1 LGSNRD
7 GARFLQSGLLGG
19 AAVALVMAAPVPGAE
34 VPAPCPTAAPAAHR
48 AAAEESWLQRQI
60 RRFRGYPHLDRAYRL
75 MKEGKAQEAT
85 DELASYLR
93 RDPYDVAARQT
104 YLILLYQQGRYAETA
119 CEATSLLKDE
129 SSWSDSALVYRALA
143 EQSLGQTARAL
154 MDFRDAAA
162 NVSAPRAER
171 VFAANSEIDLLI
183 RNGNFAEAQKALEG
197 IAREADDFAFYYRK
211 GIVADALGHDVD
223 AQSAY
228 QAAINKAI
236 KDSDRATAL
245 AAAGQVAMRRSRW
258 TEASGLLRA
267 AHEIEPHNIDL
278 IRALVAVDRHLGKY
292 DEAVKL
298 IRAVL
303 AVAVAPSRRDR
314 EVLAELSVSRKE
326 WVRAAEQYTALLEE
340 PGGVE
345 DRYRLTMTLA
355 RIYRELGRHLDAEAT
370 LRKAVSIKMTPEALG
385 TLATQLDMDGRTS
398 EAAQILETSVA
409 LRPSE
414 QVHAQLSVLYEK
426 LGNRAAAITHLKDA
440 LRMADTRTLH
450 ERLGYL
456 YAGNGSYA
464 SAAREFEQA
473 TPRRRPGLWHI
484 HIAELYAKAGDRS
497 SELADLDLAAAE
509 PLEPASR
516 RYVERQRGFLYSQLG
531 DTEQSIEAWRAAVAA
546 GLDDSA
552 IHLDLGFALL
562 QLQRW
567 DAARAE
573 FLRSNER
580 EPSPRT
586 LYYIAQCYRK
596 LGQPDIA
603 INYLKLAERDA
614 QRLDPSTRKALYDEL
629 GFGYSADG
637 KELEAAAVWR
647 NSLGVR
653 YDAPIALKLAL
664 AERRLGHTDEAETT
678 ARAIPYAELT
688 VPQRIMRAE
697 LIAEILEGKRQFSG
711 ARTALMDADE
721 LQPTAEHA
729 YRLGLLAQ
737 RAGNDSQA
745 VDDYEK
751 AVAREPDNLLYAESR
766 AYAYRRAGRTKQA
779 EELLQR
785 IVARYPDRIA
795 AYRELASTQLAL
807 GRQNDAASTLRH
819 AIDAQ
824 LATTPPS
831 EGERASEALP
841 AMRSE
846 YETLARR
853 FATTVYESYRPN
865 GGPAVGGTLNGG
877 VIPSAGGAELS
888 YFPAGAL
895 NRSDAALQFGARLL
909 WTNGPSGLAID
920 HRSLQAG
927 LSVRYKPLTQT
938 DFFVGAERLVKI
950 GANSQ
955 SDWLLRGSFGL
966 GNEVARQTDRTHWN
980 YWQFYADAGY
990 FVSSRTEATYLEF
1003 RRGITLPATANL
1015 LITPHVVFAYR
1026 QQSPDPART
1035 SISEGGPGVSFK
1047 YLSGG
1052 TRYEPHGPTFGA
1064 LLQYRARLS
1073 GRGNGDWVLTVV
1085 AQF

>member
-1 LGSNRD
+1 M
-7 GARFLQSGLLGG
+7 GAPAS
-19 AAVALVMAAPVPGAE
+19 AKE
-34 VPAPCPTAAPAAHR
+34 VPEPCPTAAPAAGR
-48 AAAEESWLQRQI
+48 AAGQESWLQRQI
-60 RRFRGYPHLDRAYRL
+60 LRFRGYPHLDRAYRL
-75 MKEGKAQEAT
+75 MKQGKAQDAT

-104 YLILLYQQGRYAETA
+104 YLILLYEQGRYAETA

-129 SSWSDSALVYRALA
+129 SQNASVLVYRALA
-143 EQSLGQTARAL
+143 EQRLGQTARAL

-162 NVSAPRAER
+162 NVSAPRAQR

-183 RNGNFAEAQKALEG
+183 RNGNFAEAQKAVQG

-228 QAAINKAI
+228 QAAINKAT

-267 AHEIEPHNIDL
+267 AHEIEPYNIDL
-278 IRALVAVDRHLGKY
+278 IRGLVAVDRHLGKY

-303 AVAVAPSRRDR
+303 AVAPSRRDR
-314 EVLAELSVSRKE
+314 EVLAELSVSQKE
-326 WVRAAEQYTALLEE
+326 WVRAAEQYIALLEE
-340 PGGVE
+340 PGGAD
-345 DRYRLTMTLA
+345 DRSRLTMTLA

-370 LRKAVSIKMTPEALG
+370 LRKAASIKMTPEALG

-409 LRPSE
+409 LRPSA

-426 LGNRAAAITHLKDA
+426 LGNRAAAITHQKDA
-440 LRMADTRTLH
+440 LRMADTPTLH

-473 TPRRRPGLWHI
+473 PPQRRPGLWHI
-484 HIAELYAKAGDRS
+484 RIAELYAKAGDRS
-497 SELADLDLAAAE
+497 SELAHLDLAAAE
-509 PLEPASR
+509 PLEPTSR

-531 DTEQSIEAWRAAVAA
+531 DTEQSIEAWRAAAAA

-596 LGQPDIA
+596 LGQPAIA

-637 KELEAAAVWR
+637 KELEAAAAWR
-647 NSLGVR
+647 SSLGAR
-653 YDAPIALKLAL
+653 YDAPIALKLTL

-711 ARTALMDADE
+711 ARAALMETDE

-751 AVAREPDNLLYAESR
+751 AVAREPDNLLYAESL

-779 EELLQR
+779 DELLQR
-785 IVARYPDRIA
+785 IVARYPDRVA
-795 AYRELASTQLAL
+795 AYRELAYTQLAL

-819 AIDAQ
+819 AIDVQ
-824 LATTPPS
+824 LATAPPS
-831 EGERASEALP
+831 EGEGASEALP

-853 FATTVYESYRPN
+853 FATIVYESYRPN

-895 NRSDAALQFGARLL
+895 HRSDAALQFAGRLL

-938 DFFVGAERLVKI
+938 DFFVAAERLVKI

-966 GNEVARQTDRTHWN
+966 GNEVERQAHKTHWN

-1003 RRGITLPATANL
+1003 RRGITLPATTNL

-1052 TRYEPHGPTFGA
+1052 TRYEPHGPTFDV

-1073 GRGNGDWVLTVV
+1073 GRGHGDWVLTGV